1 MNGAE
6 RREFVRKHRSC
17 VFGYPRKAHGP
28 SMSVVHYVMDGDD
41 VLVSSM
47 LGRAKPKAV
56 QRDPRVSLCVLDEK
70 WPPTYIT
77 VYGNAVVEEKGGDDL
92 LIAIC
97 ELMAEQP
104 MPKSEREKLR
114 KLAVEEQRCV
124 IRISPESTFETPPR
138 HIYNPE
144 DVETLSHWLGN
155 SLPWASD

>member
-6 RREFVRKHRSC
+6 RRDFVRNHRTC

-28 SMSVVHYVMDGDD
+28 SLSCVYYVMDGDD
-41 VLVSSM
+41 ILVSSM

-56 QRDPRVSLCVLDEK
+56 ARDGRVSLCVLDEN

-77 VYGNAVVEEKGGDDL
+77 VYGNAVVEEEGGEDL

-97 ELMAEQP
+97 ELMAEHV
-104 MPKSEREKLR
+104 KLR

-124 IRISPESTFETPPR
+124 IRIKPESTFETPPR
-138 HIYNPE
+138 HVYNPE
-144 DVETLSHWLGN
+144 DVDTLTHWVGN
-155 SLPWASD
+155 SLPWDAD